1 MRKLILV
8 LLLIMLMG
16 LRSESPLL
24 RDNPQRGHYLSKQEI
39 EIPASR
45 DFYQTDPPAS
55 ARNIAEFEPMEG
67 VLIRYP
73 FGISYSLIASFS
85 QEDKVVTIVSSTAAQ
100 NTVTASYNSNGV
112 NLANCEFLIAPSDS
126 YWCRDYGP
134 WYIYDGSEIA
144 IVNFIYNRPRP
155 NDNDIP
161 IEVADFLNI
170 PLYGMPLEQTGGNYM
185 TDGYGISAA
194 TDLVIYENPD
204 LTTQEINTLMSDYLG
219 INNYHILPD
228 PNNTYI
234 DHIDCWGKFLAV
246 DKVLIREV
254 PASHAQ
260 YDEIEETADY
270 FASQN
275 CSWGYPYEVYR
286 VYTPSDQPYTNSLIL
301 NKRVF
306 VPITGSNW
314 DDEALEVYETAL
326 PGYEIAGF
334 TGSWVSTDALHCRTK
349 GIADRNMLHVEHLPY
364 WQEQSGGIEL
374 DFSAQI
380 KAYSQVALL
389 ADSIYIGWRIQGE
402 AWNFEPMTNNGSGN
416 WESSLV
422 LPNTEGIFQYYLHAA
437 DVEGNQIDHPLAG
450 EYDPHQFAILQAIA
464 YGDLDENGSVES
476 FDAALLLQYVVGLDP
491 LPELDPLPWDA
502 ARIIA
507 ADVDGSQEL
516 DSYDVSLILQYF
528 VGIIE
533 QFPVER

>member
-1 MRKLILV
+1 MRKIVLMVVLFSLITLMAEKN
-8 LLLIMLMG
+8 LLQ
-16 LRSESPLL
+16 ENPLL
-24 RDNPQRGHYLSKQEI
+24 GHYLTEQEI
-39 EIPASR
+39 TMPVDR
-45 DFYQTDPPAS
+45 DFYQTDPPSS

-73 FGISYSLIASFS
+73 FGISYSLIASLS
-85 QEDKVVTIVSSTAAQ
+85 QEDKVVTIVANTAYQNSVISSYT
-100 NTVTASYNSNGV
+100 SHGV
-112 NLANCEFLIAPSDS
+112 NLANCEFLIANSNS

-155 NDNDIP
+155 DDNDIP

-170 PLYGMPLEQTGGNYM
+170 PLYGMPLAQTGGNYM
-185 TDGYGISAA
+185 TDGYGISASS
-194 TDLVIYENPD
+194 DLVIAENPG
-204 LTTQEINTLMSDYLG
+204 LTTLEINDLMNDYLG
-219 INNYHILPD
+219 INTYHTIPD

-260 YDEIEETADY
+260 YDEIEAVADY
-270 FASQN
+270 FASHN

-286 VYTPSDQPYTNSLIL
+286 VYTPGNQPYTNSLIL

-306 VPITGSNW
+306 LPITGGSW
-314 DDEALEVYETAL
+314 DDEAIEAYEEAM
-326 PGYEIAGF
+326 PGYEILGF
-334 TGSWVSTDALHCRTK
+334 TGSWESTDALHCRTK
-349 GIADRNMLHVEHLPY
+349 GIADRNMLHVEHLPW
-364 WQEQSGGIEL
+364 WQPQNGGTLINFTSQIE
-374 DFSAQI
+374 AC
-380 KAYSQVALL
+380 SQAELL
-389 ADSIYIGWRIQGE
+389 ADSVYIAWRIDNE
-402 AWNFEPMTNNGSGN
+402 DWVYNTLTASNGDWSIDINLPVNEGN
-416 WESSLV
+416 
-422 LPNTEGIFQYYLHAA
+422 FQYYIHVQ
-437 DVEGNQIDHPLAG
+437 DENGNIIDHPLSA
-450 EYDPHQFAILQAIA
+450 EYDPHQFTILQAIG

-476 FDAALLLQYVVGLDP
+476 YDAALLLQYVVGIDP
-491 LPELDPLPWDA
+491 LPELDPLPWDT

-528 VGIIE
+528 VCIIG